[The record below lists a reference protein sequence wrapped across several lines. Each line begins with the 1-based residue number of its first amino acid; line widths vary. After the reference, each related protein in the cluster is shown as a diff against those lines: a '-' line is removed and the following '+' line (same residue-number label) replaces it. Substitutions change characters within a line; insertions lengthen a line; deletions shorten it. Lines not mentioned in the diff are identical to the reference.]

1 MKRFFK
7 TILIVMIV
15 AAGFLPCPTF
25 GEKAVISDLL
35 LTNSSENLLVY
46 FRLKNSFTKKMEDAI
61 LAGIP
66 TTFVS
71 YIELY
76 QARNYWFDR
85 EIASVE
91 VKHTIKYDAVKKLF
105 FVTISSEDGVS
116 EAQQYG
122 NFPGAKEAMSDV
134 NGIVLAPLK
143 DLEKGRHYHV
153 RVKSRMDRFR
163 LPLHMEYVFF
173 FVSLWD
179 FETPWLREDFIY

>member
-1 MKRFFK
+1 LKHLYK
-7 TILIVMIV
+7 IILIVTVV
-15 AAGFLPCPTF
+15 AASFLPCPSF

-35 LTNSSENLLVY
+35 LTNSSEHLLVY

-76 QARNYWFDR
+76 QARRYWFDR
-85 EIASVE
+85 EVASVE
-91 VKHTIKYDAVKKLF
+91 VKHAIKYDAVKKLF
-105 FVTISSEDGVS
+105 FVTFSSDDRVS

-122 NFPGAKEAMSDV
+122 DFSGAKEAMTDV
-134 NGIVLAPLK
+134 NGIVLASLR
-143 DLEKGRHYHV
+143 DLERGRHYHV

>member
-1 MKRFFK
+1 LKHLYK
-7 TILIVMIV
+7 IILIVAVV
-15 AAGFLPCPTF
+15 AAGFLPCPSF

-35 LTNSSENLLVY
+35 LTNSPEHLLVY
-46 FRLKNSFTKKMEDAI
+46 FRLKNPFTKKMEDAI

-76 QARNYWFDR
+76 QERHYWFDR

-91 VKHTIKYDAVKKLF
+91 VKHTIKYDAVKKIF
-105 FVTISSEDGVS
+105 FVTFSSDDNVS
-116 EAQQYG
+116 EAQQHTD
-122 NFPGAKEAMSDV
+122 FSAAKEAMSDV
-134 NGIVLAPLK
+134 NGIVLASLGN
-143 DLEKGRHYHV
+143 LERGRRYHV
-153 RVKSRMDRFR
+153 LVKSRMDRFR

-179 FETPWLREDFIY
+179 FETPWFREDFTY